1 LIKIKRRVISSGG
14 DERLERLT
22 IVPTSRQRT
31 AQPTKRRVVVRPQQ
45 GVTSK
50 GRTGLLSLIREKP
63 IEQLVVNRPEAG
75 NIDFDVLKEAKEGVW
90 YRRVVDE
97 EGVSLIRVKND
108 DDILNGNRQ
117 RTNEDQRRNGDQ
129 RRKNEDLI
137 LEDKEQREGFWYR
150 RVEDEEGVRLI
161 RVKNDDI
168 ILNGNKR
175 RKENLTL
182 EDKELSEGLWY
193 RRVVDKEGVSLIR
206 VKNDDV
212 ILNGNQRRN
221 VDKQRT
227 NEDLTLEDKE
237 QSKGFWYRRVDD
249 GNGGVSLV
257 RVRNDDIIIKPLKSF
272 RTQIKTRTRT
282 SEAA

>member
-1 LIKIKRRVISSGG
+1 MGSALPAFDIGVQQDLTTIKMSQAIRLILLFLISAQVSCQQEDLIKIRIRSISSGG

-31 AQPTKRRVVVRPQQ
+31 RTPTRKTRVVVRPQQ
-45 GVTSK
+45 GVISK
-50 GRTGLLSLIREKP
+50 GRTGLLSVIRERP

-75 NIDFDVLKEAKEGVW
+75 SASDFDVLKKAEEGVW

-108 DDILNGNRQ
+108 DVILNGNGQ
-117 RTNEDQRRNGDQ
+117 RKNKDQRRNGDQ
-129 RRKNEDLI
+129 RRKNEDLT
-137 LEDKEQREGFWYR
+137 LEDKEQGEGFWYR

-212 ILNGNQRRN
+212 ILN
-221 VDKQRT
+221 V
-227 NEDLTLEDKE
+227 
-237 QSKGFWYRRVDD
+237 
-249 GNGGVSLV
+249 
-257 RVRNDDIIIKPLKSF
+257 
-272 RTQIKTRTRT
+272 
-282 SEAA
+282 